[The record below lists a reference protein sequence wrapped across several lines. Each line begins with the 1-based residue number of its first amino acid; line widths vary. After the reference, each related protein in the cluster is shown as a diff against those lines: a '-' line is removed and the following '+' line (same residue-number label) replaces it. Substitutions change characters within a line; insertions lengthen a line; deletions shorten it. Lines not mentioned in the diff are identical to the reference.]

1 MRFKRLAAA
10 VMAATMC
17 GSLLVGCGG
26 NDNKSADNNE
36 NITATIK
43 VWGPAEDQAE
53 ENGKW
58 LQTMGSLSGGE
69 KVKTQLMRLFIR
81 DVSVL
86 LLDELLFKSFCCLL
100 YRLYIRL

>member
-26 NDNKSADNNE
+26 SDNKSTDNNE

-43 VWGPAEDQAE
+43 VLGASR
-53 ENGKW
+53 GSGRRKW
-58 LQTMGSLSGGE
+58 QMASDNVRAVQFRTS
-69 KVKTQLMRLFIR
+69 
-81 DVSVL
+81 
-86 LLDELLFKSFCCLL
+86 
-100 YRLYIRL
+100 

>member
-1 MRFKRLAAA
+1 MFMRFKRLAAA

-26 NDNKSADNNE
+26 SDNKSADNNE

-53 ENGKW
+53 RWQRTCHGDFPDAPILKNQYPRGKPA
-58 LQTMGSLSGGE
+58 
-69 KVKTQLMRLFIR
+69 
-81 DVSVL
+81 
-86 LLDELLFKSFCCLL
+86 
-100 YRLYIRL
+100 

>member
-58 LQTMGSLSGGE
+58 QMASDNVRAVQFRTS
-69 KVKTQLMRLFIR
+69 
-81 DVSVL
+81 
-86 LLDELLFKSFCCLL
+86 
-100 YRLYIRL
+100 

>member
-1 MRFKRLAAA
+1 MFMRFKRLAAA

-26 NDNKSADNNE
+26 SDNKSADNNE

-58 LQTMGSLSGGE
+58 ASDNVRAVQFRTS
-69 KVKTQLMRLFIR
+69 
-81 DVSVL
+81 
-86 LLDELLFKSFCCLL
+86 
-100 YRLYIRL
+100 